1 MLFRSDEVLVLVEK
15 EIITVEELKELLES
29 RRETDVILT
38 GSRLS
43 DDILVLADEV
53 SRIEMVKL

>member
-1 MLFRSDEVLVLVEK
+1 M
-15 EIITVEELKELLES
+15 EELKELLES

>member
-1 MLFRSDEVLVLVEK
+1 MLILDEVLVLVEK